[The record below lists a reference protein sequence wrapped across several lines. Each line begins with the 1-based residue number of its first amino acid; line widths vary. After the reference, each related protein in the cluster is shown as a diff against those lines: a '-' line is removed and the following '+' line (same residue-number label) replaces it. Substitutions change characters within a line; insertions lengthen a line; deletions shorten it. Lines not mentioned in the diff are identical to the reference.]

1 MLLTEVVARARIVV
15 LLERRVQTRVDP
27 HLQCGE
33 SCNPS
38 QSADSHLREGKI
50 ANEIL
55 TIRMS
60 RSGQMRSG
68 SSLFITSSS
77 DIPLNRLCFLRGFFS
92 FFPSS
97 PSPSI
102 FMSRSSPSAMTSLP
116 SPSPS
121 SSKDISLKSP
131 LKKSTNYTYFQKKEL
146 TFSNLPS
153 ASAWLAPLGQEVVAG
168 ILASAASW
176 VSLPL
181 VQSEASASHG
191 NPSG

>member
-68 SSLFITSSS
+68 KSLFITSSS
-77 DIPLNRLCFLRGFFS
+77 DIPLNLLCFRLGFFS

-97 PSPSI
+97 PRPSI

-131 LKKSTNYTYFQKKEL
+131 LKWEVSVKRLNVEL
-146 TFSNLPS
+146 TFSSLPS
-153 ASAWLAPLGQEVVAG
+153 ASAWPAPLGREVVAE
-168 ILASAASW
+168 ILASVASG

-181 VQSEASASHG
+181 VQSEASASRE

>member
-68 SSLFITSSS
+68 KSLFITSSS
-77 DIPLNRLCFLRGFFS
+77 DIPLNLLCFLLGFFS
-92 FFPSS
+92 GLPSS
-97 PSPSI
+97 PRPSI
-102 FMSRSSPSAMTSLP
+102 LMSRSSPSAMTSFPPP
-116 SPSPS
+116 SQS
-121 SSKDISLKSP
+121 SSSSSNERSSLKSP
-131 LKKSTNYTYFQKKEL
+131 LKRLCLIIYSNIMFC
-146 TFSNLPS
+146 TF
-153 ASAWLAPLGQEVVAG
+153 
-168 ILASAASW
+168 
-176 VSLPL
+176 
-181 VQSEASASHG
+181 
-191 NPSG
+191 